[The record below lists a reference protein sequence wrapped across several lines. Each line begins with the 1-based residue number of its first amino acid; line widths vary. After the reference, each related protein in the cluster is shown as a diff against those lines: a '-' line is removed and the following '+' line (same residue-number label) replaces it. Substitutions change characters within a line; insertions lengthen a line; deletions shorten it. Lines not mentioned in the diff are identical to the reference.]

1 MEIVAAIIG
10 PTLAAVF
17 GTATFMQRRV
27 ITQTDQRIQEFSAQ
41 VEEIYD
47 QVTAIRVSLPAHYV
61 SREDFLHHV
70 RSEEHWQEQV
80 MNELRNVREEVIV
93 LRVQGGQGHHNVN

>member
-10 PTLAAVF
+10 PCMAAVF
-17 GTATFMQRRV
+17 GTAAFMQRRV
-27 ITQTDQRIQEFSAQ
+27 LMTTDTKIHQLSDQ

-70 RSEEHWQEQV
+70 RTEEHWQEQV
-80 MNELRNVREEVIV
+80 MNEIRNVREEVIV
-93 LRVQGGQGHHNVN
+93 LRVQGGGHHNVN